1 MVKRRASRERN
12 LCKRSDGRREV
23 RCAADRDL
31 AAGSAVYKN
40 VLALKKERKK
50 KLKRAIEENAKADTI
65 RAEQYAVGQ

>member
-12 LCKRSDGRREV
+12 LCKRSDGRREG
-23 RCAADRDL
+23 RYAADRDL
-31 AAGSAVYKN
+31 AAGSAIYKN